1 MYRFDRCSHES
12 VKNSESDVVREDIME
27 HKKKSRKKS
36 VIQAL
41 TAVLLMGAL
50 GFLISY
56 GVRIYTNMQDK
67 NEYRDQG
74 KPYRIFRPH

>member
-1 MYRFDRCSHES
+1 
-12 VKNSESDVVREDIME
+12 ME

-56 GVRIYTNMQDK
+56 GVRIYNGIRGLLHIMKEIIQ
-67 NEYRDQG
+67 